1 MHDGKH
7 IPISVHEFE
16 HRQCKLQEHKY
27 DCAIFNE
34 AVWRQQHLRKSS
46 CLLDSRN
53 AVWLMGID
61 KSYGMIIPG
70 VLLSCPFTFE
80 EQTCSFE
87 QVYTGFSVGKIL
99 RPLAKLSWVL
109 MDIVSQLGL
118 YKSSNRRQSNCTRIP
133 YLYIYID
140 CVYIYIYNIIIYIYG
155 K

>member
-27 DCAIFNE
+27 NCAIFNE

-53 AVWLMGID
+53 AVWLRGID
-61 KSYGMIIPG
+61 KSYGMIIPR

-87 QVYTGFSVGKIL
+87 QVF
-99 RPLAKLSWVL
+99 
-109 MDIVSQLGL
+109 QLGR
-118 YKSSNRRQSNCTRIP
+118 YSAP
-133 YLYIYID
+133 
-140 CVYIYIYNIIIYIYG
+140 
-155 K
+155 